1 MSKDLALTKIKS
13 TRYYG
18 ELYGRVCDGRRR
30 LHFVVKLIA
39 PTRAHYSEYIGK
51 RNQKLS
57 DLLCLDDTILAS
69 IEHLT
74 IDWSEVQNV

>member
-1 MSKDLALTKIKS
+1 MIELRT

-18 ELYGRVCDGRRR
+18 KLYLRDDRGF
-30 LHFVVKLIA
+30 HFVVKLIA
-39 PTRAHYSEYIGK
+39 PPSSRPTQYIGH

-57 DLLCLDDTILAS
+57 DLLCVDDTILAGIS
-69 IEHLT
+69 NLS

>member
-1 MSKDLALTKIKS
+1 MKKINS

-18 ELYGRVCDGRRR
+18 ELYHREGCGMHQ

-39 PTRAHYSEYIGK
+39 PARAPLSRYIGK
-51 RNQKLS
+51 RGQKLS
-57 DLLCLDDTILAS
+57 DLLCLDDAILAS
-69 IEHLT
+69 IEDLT

>member
-1 MSKDLALTKIKS
+1 MKKIKA

-18 ELYGRVCDGRRR
+18 ELYRREQCENYS

-39 PTRAHYSEYIGK
+39 PAYASIHQYIGK
-51 RNQKLS
+51 RNQKTS

-69 IEHLT
+69 IEGLT
-74 IDWSEVQNV
+74 IDFSEVRC